1 MHFPE
6 NVNAET
12 NRAFIV
18 FSHIYIYIYMKYF
31 FPGVPVASIFCISNV
46 KCEKEMSSAIVETHT
61 ICKFSPIPYLLNCL
75 LMSAV
80 LLFVCILVA

>member
-18 FSHIYIYIYMKYF
+18 FSHIYIYMKYF

-61 ICKFSPIPYLLNCL
+61 ICKFSPIPYLFNCL

>member
-80 LLFVCILVA
+80 LLFVCVFW

>member
-1 MHFPE
+1 MLMPKQIE
-6 NVNAET
+6 RLLYLV
-12 NRAFIV
+12 
-18 FSHIYIYIYMKYF
+18 IYIEIL